1 MKLFEGKTPTERNKI
16 IAALALGVTALLALT
31 YTFSGIF
38 FSSKPTVTVTVS
50 PTPKASPSPKSGDTQ
65 NTTLPT
71 DEVANDLYTSTPVIY
86 NPNKFSA
93 PDAGRNIFAFYE
105 PPQPTPYAAPI
116 RVEKLPTPTP
126 LPPSTPPPPLVVGF
140 VTPNSVYAGSK
151 GFRIEVNGDR
161 FTPETVIY
169 FNGNQLPTTFLSP
182 QKLVADI
189 PANFIASEGNIQIL
203 VRTPDGKLY
212 SNVAT
217 LIVQGQPTPQLNYIG
232 MIARKRYNN
241 DTAYFQEKGKENDKP
256 VGARLNDVVGGRFR
270 LTSISAEEVIL
281 EDVSLGFKHKLAL
294 FRTTDGQD
302 PASKGNQRGGNNP
315 QNQQYNQQY
324 NPNVP
329 NFTIP
334 QGDIPGIPNNAQRAK
349 PQQQE
354 KKDDDDGDN

>member
-1 MKLFEGKTPTERNKI
+1 
-16 IAALALGVTALLALT
+16 
-31 YTFSGIF
+31 
-38 FSSKPTVTVTVS
+38 
-50 PTPKASPSPKSGDTQ
+50 
-65 NTTLPT
+65 
-71 DEVANDLYTSTPVIY
+71 
-86 NPNKFSA
+86 
-93 PDAGRNIFAFYE
+93 
-105 PPQPTPYAAPI
+105 
-116 RVEKLPTPTP
+116 
-126 LPPSTPPPPLVVGF
+126 
-140 VTPNSVYAGSK
+140 
-151 GFRIEVNGDR
+151 
-161 FTPETVIY
+161 
-169 FNGNQLPTTFLSP
+169 
-182 QKLVADI
+182 
-189 PANFIASEGNIQIL
+189 
-203 VRTPDGKLY
+203 
-212 SNVAT
+212 
-217 LIVQGQPTPQLNYIG
+217 

-302 PASKGNQRGGNNP
+302 SGSKGNQRGGNNP